1 MWVTTIVVGHKIV
14 QNNHAI
20 GHPQH
25 LSSRIA
31 RRIYYSIS
39 TTTSMAPK
47 EGVASLEELQAFV
60 QEAGDR
66 LRVVDV
72 RNPDASVEPGDQK
85 SIARTAL
92 PSASHRPQALNLV
105 WDQSSESMPL
115 PDIAKD
121 TPIITHCG
129 AGARGQKA
137 KEFLLQNG
145 FTNVLNGGGPK
156 ETERWNEF
164 GDK

>member
-1 MWVTTIVVGHKIV
+1 
-14 QNNHAI
+14 
-20 GHPQH
+20 
-25 LSSRIA
+25 
-31 RRIYYSIS
+31 
-39 TTTSMAPK
+39 MAPK

>member
-1 MWVTTIVVGHKIV
+1 
-14 QNNHAI
+14 
-20 GHPQH
+20 
-25 LSSRIA
+25 
-31 RRIYYSIS
+31 
-39 TTTSMAPK
+39 MAPK

-115 PDIAKD
+115 PDFAKD

>member
-1 MWVTTIVVGHKIV
+1 
-14 QNNHAI
+14 
-20 GHPQH
+20 
-25 LSSRIA
+25 
-31 RRIYYSIS
+31 
-39 TTTSMAPK
+39 MAPK

-115 PDIAKD
+115 PDYAKD